1 MCVVGLCAGCC
12 ICTYDMSVHSLLNDT
27 LTHALPLLF
36 SLKAMEDT
44 LETLQSVQGV
54 SMVELEE
61 QLQESKD
68 ILNTMDR
75 DLQSEIVRAL
85 VGVILAADTD
95 KDFLL
100 SDAEIDDI
108 IHKMEAIHGVQLKE
122 DLLKSIVIEQGRS
135 IKSIM
140 AVARNLMIEND
151 PEKNIFSFIET

>member
-1 MCVVGLCAGCC
+1 
-12 ICTYDMSVHSLLNDT
+12 
-27 LTHALPLLF
+27 
-36 SLKAMEDT
+36 MEDT

-54 SMVELEE
+54 SMVELEG
-61 QLQESKD
+61 QLRESQE
-68 ILNTMDR
+68 IWNTLDR

-85 VGVILAADTD
+85 VGVILGADTD
-95 KDFLL
+95 QDFLL

-140 AVARNLMIEND
+140 ALARNLMQEND
-151 PEKNIFSFIET
+151 PGKNIFSFIET

>member
-1 MCVVGLCAGCC
+1 L
-12 ICTYDMSVHSLLNDT
+12 Y
-27 LTHALPLLF
+27 

-54 SMVELEE
+54 SMQELEG
-61 QLQESKD
+61 QLRESQE
-68 ILNTMDR
+68 IWNTLDR

-85 VGVILAADTD
+85 IGVILGADTD

-100 SDAEIDDI
+100 SDEEIDDI

-140 AVARNLMIEND
+140 ALARNLMQEND
-151 PEKNIFSFIET
+151 PGKNIFSFIET

>member
-1 MCVVGLCAGCC
+1 
-12 ICTYDMSVHSLLNDT
+12 
-27 LTHALPLLF
+27 
-36 SLKAMEDT
+36 MEDT

-54 SMVELEE
+54 SMQELEG
-61 QLQESKD
+61 QLRESQE
-68 ILNTMDR
+68 IYNTLDR

-85 VGVILAADTD
+85 VGVILGADTD

-100 SDAEIDDI
+100 SDGEIDDI

-140 AVARNLMIEND
+140 ALARNLMQEND

>member
-1 MCVVGLCAGCC
+1 MVMVSRNRRHLKA
-12 ICTYDMSVHSLLNDT
+12 ISRTSIIPHTTQFVTSYY
-27 LTHALPLLF
+27 LF
-36 SLKAMEDT
+36 SLRAMEDT

-54 SMVELEE
+54 SMQELEG
-61 QLQESKD
+61 QLRESQE
-68 ILNTMDR
+68 IWNTLDR

-85 VGVILAADTD
+85 IGVILGADTD

-100 SDAEIDDI
+100 SDGEIDDI

-140 AVARNLMIEND
+140 ALARNLMQEND
-151 PEKNIFSFIET
+151 PGKNIFSFIET

>member
-1 MCVVGLCAGCC
+1 MASPHNL
-12 ICTYDMSVHSLLNDT
+12 Y
-27 LTHALPLLF
+27 

-54 SMVELEE
+54 SMIELEG
-61 QLQESKD
+61 QLRESQE
-68 ILNTMDR
+68 IWNTLDR

-85 VGVILAADTD
+85 VGVILGADVD
-95 KDFLL
+95 QDFLL
-100 SDAEIDDI
+100 SDVEIDDI

-140 AVARNLMIEND
+140 ALARNLMQEND
-151 PEKNIFSFIET
+151 PGKNIFSFIET

>member
-1 MCVVGLCAGCC
+1 
-12 ICTYDMSVHSLLNDT
+12 
-27 LTHALPLLF
+27 
-36 SLKAMEDT
+36 MEDT

-54 SMVELEE
+54 SMLELEG
-61 QLQESKD
+61 QLRESQE
-68 ILNTMDR
+68 IWNTLDR

-85 VGVILAADTD
+85 IGVILGADTD
-95 KDFLL
+95 QDFLL

-140 AVARNLMIEND
+140 ALARNLMQEND
-151 PEKNIFSFIET
+151 PGKNIFSFIET